1 MIGNITTSFTFIDT
15 PAQLEEVCQLFSQQE
30 WIGFDTEFI
39 GEKRYFTLLCLL
51 QVDCPAGS
59 FLIDPIA
66 LNDLTPFF
74 KVIENPD
81 VLKIT
86 HAGENDYRILYN
98 TFNILPK
105 NIFDTQIAAGFVG
118 YNYPTAFRKIVEKE
132 LKVRLKKGFAVAEWD
147 NRPLSDKHLQY
158 ALNDV
163 IYLNDLYTKLSKK
176 LKSSEREVW
185 CKKEMDKLETA
196 AHYYVNPNAEALNN
210 NMMPHLGKREQIFM
224 LRLFAWRKQE
234 AKKKDYSKEMILQ
247 GKYINHIVK
256 NIQQG
261 PTALKNNRLLPK
273 SFFKKYGEVF
283 MELYDT
289 PATEEEKNILS
300 EIPVRK
306 DSSPFE
312 DITHDVLYALI
323 KRRCIRQGVSQNL
336 LFSKSSLKLFRKTPE
351 WLGDSWRV
359 EVLGD
364 SLVNLL
370 KRSHQLKYKFEDGRF
385 ILE

>member
-1 MIGNITTSFTFIDT
+1 MIGDTTTTYTFVNT
-15 PAQLEEVCQLFSQQE
+15 ATQLEEVCELLNQQE
-30 WIGFDTEFI
+30 WVSFDTEFI

-51 QVDCPAGS
+51 QVHCPAGS
-59 FLIDPIA
+59 FLIDPMA
-66 LNDLTPFF
+66 LPNLIPFF

-86 HAGENDYRILYN
+86 HAGENDYRILYH

-105 NIFDTQIAAGFVG
+105 NVFDTQIAAGFVG

-132 LKVRLKKGFAVAEWD
+132 LKIRLKKGFAVAEWD
-147 NRPLSDKHLQY
+147 RRPLSDKHLQY

-163 IYLNDLYTKLSKK
+163 IYLNDLYIKLTAK
-176 LKSSEREVW
+176 LNSSDRQIW
-185 CKKEMDKLETA
+185 CQKEMDKLEDA
-196 AHYYVNPNAEALNN
+196 DHYYVNPNAEALNN

-224 LRLFAWRKQE
+224 LRLFDWRKQE
-234 AKKKDYSKEMILQ
+234 AKRKDYSKEMILQ

-273 SFFKKYGEVF
+273 TFFKKYGEVF
-283 MELYDT
+283 MDLYER
-289 PATEEEKNILS
+289 PASEEEKAVLS

-312 DITHDVLYALI
+312 DITHDILYALI

-336 LFSKSSLKLFRKTPE
+336 LFSKSSLKLFRKNPN
-351 WLGDSWRV
+351 WLGNNWRA
-359 EVLGD
+359 EVLGE
-364 SLVNLL
+364 SLVSLL
-370 KRSHQLKYKFEDGRF
+370 QRSHQLKYKFEDGKF
-385 ILE
+385 VLE